1 VRITFDCR
9 VGVLELLPLTPE
21 RASPT
26 FTLLIFYSYERAL
39 TAQPQTLPDSLALK
53 AVAAGLFVAGQILV
67 LSSTWALG
75 VTGVFCIPGTD
86 AVTGL
91 GC

>member
-21 RASPT
+21 RLPD
-26 FTLLIFYSYERAL
+26 FDLLIFYSYERAL

>member
-1 VRITFDCR
+1 
-9 VGVLELLPLTPE
+9 
-21 RASPT
+21 
-26 FTLLIFYSYERAL
+26 LLINGSYERAL

-53 AVAAGLFVAGQILV
+53 AVAASLFVAGQILV

-75 VTGVFCIPGTD
+75 VTGASCSPGTD
-86 AVTGL
+86 AVKEL